1 MADPNQIADLA
12 ERLAESAIPGAAL
25 FHPLI
30 ALISTAIIAHFQAT
44 KTFPTEAEIVAALP
58 VDYQKVLSGW
68 SGWVPSG
75 DGTLNPTPPAT

>member
-12 ERLAESAIPGAAL
+12 ERLAESAVPGLAA

-30 ALISTAIIAHFQAT
+30 ALISTAIISHFQAT

-68 SGWVPSG
+68 SAWTPSG
-75 DGTLNPTPPAT
+75 DGTLSPPKAP